1 VIGER
6 QRFGLRVLESGFNV
20 LFADLDALFL
30 RNPAPILADGDF
42 IGERIWGR
50 PLSVVRKWGAAIC
63 TGFYFVRSN
72 SNTIAIFRKTQQKIV
87 DQRAKQ
93 PKWQASDQWA
103 INHALNDAEVQ
114 WETPV
119 PMKPIS
125 DFSAKFTD
133 EEPSWGYTK
142 QHRSK
147 FVVLPHVHV
156 ARSCPILAHG
166 TMPPPADDKKEQKKW
181 QLWQHLL
188 RHSYA
193 LHCFP
198 PDSMPCPKQK
208 HGEKGCDKSVIMGS
222 AVHIHGEVVFDQ
234 RQGLWFMKEGW
245 EAAIKKPRTTDF
257 FAWLRSQRNGAKPG
271 EAPPPKA

>member
-1 VIGER
+1 
-6 QRFGLRVLESGFNV
+6 
-20 LFADLDALFL
+20 
-30 RNPAPILADGDF
+30 
-42 IGERIWGR
+42 
-50 PLSVVRKWGAAIC
+50 
-63 TGFYFVRSN
+63 
-72 SNTIAIFRKTQQKIV
+72 
-87 DQRAKQ
+87 
-93 PKWQASDQWA
+93 
-103 INHALNDAEVQ
+103 
-114 WETPV
+114 
-119 PMKPIS
+119 
-125 DFSAKFTD
+125 
-133 EEPSWGYTK
+133 
-142 QHRSK
+142 
-147 FVVLPHVHV
+147 
-156 ARSCPILAHG
+156 
-166 TMPPPADDKKEQKKW
+166 MPPPADDKKEQKKW